1 MMDQITAIT
10 IANKQEIDAYTIL
23 REYVQIK
30 FLDMFF
36 RTVKPKTFFF
46 KGGTALR
53 LLYGSDRF
61 SEDLDFTV
69 SSKVDHPIDQAKQ
82 TVARLKSEIPDIS
95 IKEVKTIAGESAKIS
110 LPSFSQGHPL
120 TIKLDFSIRENVL
133 TPQVAAV
140 KTTLPIVGTSLVDAL
155 SKEEILAEKIRAV
168 VNRKKAR
175 DVYDLWYLLHT
186 GTVCTKKMIEKKL
199 SFYGEQFNYE
209 TLHKAIFSWET
220 KELHQDLAKFLPKSQ
235 RRIISELPRLTTDL
249 LKQFVPLLTNP

>member
-1 MMDQITAIT
+1 MMDQITAISF
-10 IANKQEIDAYTIL
+10 ANKQEIDAYTIL
-23 REYVQIK
+23 REYIQVK
-30 FLDMFF
+30 FLDVFF

-69 SSKVDHPIDQAKQ
+69 SSKTKHPVDQAKQ
-82 TVARLKSEIPDIS
+82 AVAKLKTEIPDIS

-110 LPSFSQGHPL
+110 LHGFSSHHPL

-133 TPQVAAV
+133 TPQVTAI
-140 KTTLPIVGTSLVDAL
+140 KTMLPIVGISLVDTI

-175 DVYDLWYLLHT
+175 DIYDLWYLLHT
-186 GTVCTKKMIEKKL
+186 GTVCTKHIIDKKMSYYSEHFK
-199 SFYGEQFNYE
+199 FE
-209 TLHKAIFSWET
+209 TVNKAIISWDT
-220 KELHQDLAKFLPKSQ
+220 KDLIQDLAKFLPKSQ
-235 RRIISELPRLTTDL
+235 RRIIPELPRLTSDL
-249 LKQFVPLLTNP
+249 LKQSAARLPS